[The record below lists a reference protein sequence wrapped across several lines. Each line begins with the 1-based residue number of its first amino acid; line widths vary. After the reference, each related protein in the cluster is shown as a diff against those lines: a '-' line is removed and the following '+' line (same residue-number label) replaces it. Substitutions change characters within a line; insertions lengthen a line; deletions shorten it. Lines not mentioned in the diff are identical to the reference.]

1 MRKNLPVTINEY
13 PLEDGRPIVSKTDL
27 KGVITYVNPY
37 FVEVSGFEEAELIG
51 ASHNLV
57 RHPDMPPEAFADLWT
72 CLRQGLP
79 WAGLVK
85 NRRKNGDYY
94 WVDANVTPV
103 VENGQTTGYISVR
116 SKPARA
122 QIEEI
127 EKTYRNF
134 RDGNPSRLSIRQ
146 GQVVRGGISGLVD
159 RWRGMSAR
167 NHVRAALSAIGL
179 LVGGMGVVGWVLLS
193 GWTGRAFA
201 LAGLLG
207 ALALV
212 LLWCILQAAFAKPL
226 QAAIHAA
233 RAIAGGD
240 LTVRIVTDRRDD
252 VGQLLRAMQQMH
264 MNLVAIIGD
273 VRSNVD
279 TISLA
284 TEEIALGSRDLAT
297 RTEGQA
303 ANLEETASSMEELA
317 ATVKQNAAHA
327 EIASRL
333 IAETSAVAFKGGAM
347 VERVGT
353 TMADITSAG
362 RKIEDIIGL
371 IDGIA
376 FQTNLLALNA
386 AVEAARAGEQ
396 GRGFAVVA
404 GEVRNL
410 AQRSAAAAKEIK
422 ALIGNTVE
430 HLQQGDVLVTEAAGT
445 MQEVVDSVQKTAM
458 LMSEIALGSREQ
470 SVGIELVNRAVTDMD
485 TDTQQNAAMVEQAA
499 GAVGSL
505 HEQTG
510 RLEQAISLFKL
521 SRLQAPTGR
530 SAQMASRTHRAQL
543 RVLQTTQK
551 STRISLSENQRFG

>member
-1 MRKNLPVTINEY
+1 
-13 PLEDGRPIVSKTDL
+13 
-27 KGVITYVNPY
+27 
-37 FVEVSGFEEAELIG
+37 
-51 ASHNLV
+51 
-57 RHPDMPPEAFADLWT
+57 
-72 CLRQGLP
+72 
-79 WAGLVK
+79 
-85 NRRKNGDYY
+85 
-94 WVDANVTPV
+94 
-103 VENGQTTGYISVR
+103 
-116 SKPARA
+116 
-122 QIEEI
+122 
-127 EKTYRNF
+127 
-134 RDGNPSRLSIRQ
+134 
-146 GQVVRGGISGLVD
+146 
-159 RWRGMSAR
+159 
-167 NHVRAALSAIGL
+167 
-179 LVGGMGVVGWVLLS
+179 MGVVGWVLLS